1 MIPKLTGIPIN
12 RILNRTDVTSTL
24 PQKIV
29 LPTISLI
36 PLLALA
42 LLFCSRLAAW
52 SAETVTLAWDRNPEP
67 DVIGYQLYYGTFSGI
82 YSQIVNVGNATEVVI
97 PGLEPGITYYAIV
110 TAYNTAGLESFRS
123 EELAFEV
130 EASRPGRPAT
140 LVFLEAETGLAA
152 APVVNRPDPTASGG
166 AFLET
171 GLAGDSGGQVTWE
184 FPAPVGPAWQI
195 WARVKVPAGSQGT
208 FVISAND
215 GTPVTCRPDPG
226 DKPPGDQWTWARFL
240 TPAGTPHTVAFTDG
254 TQTLTLRGE
263 EAQTGLDRIVLS
275 ADPAFIP
282 PHDLPSSGDYL
293 TLTTQPQSLTV
304 FAGVPAG
311 LSASVAA
318 TGEVSYQWYQ
328 NDVPIPD
335 ADEAYLPVEL
345 MPSESASYRMVA
357 TMEDETLSSREAS
370 VTVLP
375 PPVLE
380 FDRQGAPDDHIQLK
394 VEGRQGQ
401 ALIIEYSD
409 DLQEWQPL
417 GTFAQGTDG
426 PDTLTD
432 PSSLQATRQ
441 RFYRLSFPSGE

>member
-1 MIPKLTGIPIN
+1 M
-12 RILNRTDVTSTL
+12 TSTP
-24 PQKIV
+24 PQKLA
-29 LPTISLI
+29 LPTISLF

-67 DVIGYQLYYGTFSGI
+67 DVIGYQLYYGIVSGI
-82 YSQIVNVGNATEVVI
+82 YSQIVNAGNATEVVI

-110 TAYNTAGLESFRS
+110 TAFNTAGLESFRS

-130 EASRPGRPAT
+130 EASPHSRPAT
-140 LVFLEAETGLAA
+140 LIFLEAEAGENTNPMA
-152 APVVNRPDPTASGG
+152 NRPDPTASGG

-171 GLAGDSGGQVTWE
+171 GLAGESGGQVTLE
-184 FPAPVGPAWQI
+184 FPAPAGPAWQI
-195 WARVKVPAGSQGT
+195 WARVKVPAGSQGS
-208 FVISAND
+208 FLISAND
-215 GTPVTCRPDPG
+215 ETPVTCHPDPG
-226 DKPPGDQWTWARFL
+226 DKPSGDQWTWARFL
-240 TPAGTPHTVAFTDG
+240 TPSGAPHTVAFTDG
-254 TQTLTLRGE
+254 TQTLTLRGGDAE
-263 EAQTGLDRIVLS
+263 QTGLDRIVLS

-282 PHDLPSSGDYL
+282 PPDLPSSGDYL

-311 LSASVAA
+311 LSATVAA

-328 NDVPIPD
+328 DDVPIPE
-335 ADEAYLPVEL
+335 ADEPYLPVEL

-357 TMEDETLSSREAS
+357 TMEDETLSSGEAS
-370 VTVLP
+370 VTVLAA
-375 PPVLE
+375 PVLE
-380 FDRQGAPDDHIQLK
+380 FDRQDAPDDHIQLK

-401 ALIIEYSD
+401 ALIIEYSE
-409 DLQEWQPL
+409 DLQQWQPL
-417 GTFAQGTDG
+417 GTFAKGTDG

-432 PSSLQATRQ
+432 PASLQATRQ